1 MFSMTGF
8 GKGEHETENW
18 RATVMMRSLNGKGLE
33 ISLRMPPY
41 LLPIEKEIKD
51 RIKSRLRRGTITVY
65 LDLEQ
70 KVVQPP
76 IDTEKLR
83 ANVEML
89 KELVS
94 KLHLM
99 PTDDKILDYAWR
111 YSEKTEVEVDE
122 ELKSVVLEAIKKAL
136 EELLE
141 SRKKEG
147 DALRKDLE
155 ERVKRIEQHLAVI
168 DEKREEIKERIKQR
182 VIERAKALN
191 LPEEHPTV
199 LNELMFLLEKYDV
212 NEEVARLKAHI
223 ERFKKLLESEGE
235 VGRKLEFLAQE
246 MHREITTLGNKIPDL
261 SEYVVEIKSEIDKIK
276 QQAANVE

>member
-18 RATVMMRSLNGKGLE
+18 KASVMMRSLNGKGLE

-51 RIKSRLRRGTITVY
+51 TIKSRLKRGTVTVY
-65 LDLEQ
+65 IDLEQ

-76 IDTEKLR
+76 IDTEKLK

-122 ELKSVVLEAIKKAL
+122 ELKSVVLEAVKKAL

-141 SRKKEG
+141 SRRKEG
-147 DALRKDLE
+147 EALKKDLE
-155 ERVKRIEQHLAVI
+155 ERIKRIEQYLAVI
-168 DEKREEIKERIKQR
+168 DEKREEIKEKIKQK

-235 VGRKLEFLAQE
+235 VGRKLEFMAQE

>member
-8 GKGEHETENW
+8 GKGEYETENW
-18 RATVMMRSLNGKGLE
+18 KASVMMRSLNGKGLE
-33 ISLRMPPY
+33 ISLRMPTY
-41 LLPIEKEIKD
+41 LLPVEKELKD
-51 RIKSRLRRGTITVY
+51 TIKSRLRRGTVTVY

-76 IDTEKLR
+76 IDTEKLK

-111 YSEKTEVEVDE
+111 YSEKAEVEVDE
-122 ELKSVVLEAIKKAL
+122 ELKTVVLEALKRAL
-136 EELLE
+136 EELVE
-141 SRKKEG
+141 SRRKEG
-147 DALRKDLE
+147 EALKKDLE
-155 ERVKRIEQHLAVI
+155 ERIQRIEKYLSVI
-168 DEKREEIKERIKQR
+168 DERREEIKEKIKQK
-182 VIERAKALN
+182 VLERAKALN

>member
-18 RATVMMRSLNGKGLE
+18 KASVMMRSLNGKGLE
-33 ISLRMPPY
+33 ISLRIPPY

-51 RIKSRLRRGTITVY
+51 TIKSKLKRGTVTVY
-65 LDLEQ
+65 IDLEQ

-76 IDTEKLR
+76 IDTEKLK

-111 YSEKTEVEVDE
+111 YSEKAEVEVDE
-122 ELKSVVLEAIKKAL
+122 ELKNVVLEAIKKAL

-141 SRKKEG
+141 SRRKEG
-147 DALRKDLE
+147 EALKKDLE
-155 ERVKRIEQHLAVI
+155 ERIKRIEQYLAVI
-168 DEKREEIKERIKQR
+168 DEKREEIKEKIKQK

-235 VGRKLEFLAQE
+235 VGRKLEFMAQE

>member
-1 MFSMTGF
+1 MTGF

-18 RATVMMRSLNGKGLE
+18 RAVVMMRSLNGRGLE
-33 ISLRMPPY
+33 ISVKLPPY
-41 LLPIEKEIKD
+41 LFPLEKEIKD
-51 RIKSRLRRGTITVY
+51 VIKSKLRRGTVSLY

-76 IDTEKLR
+76 VDVEKLKE
-83 ANVEML
+83 NVEML
-89 KELVS
+89 KTLIS

-111 YSEKTEVEVDE
+111 YSERTETEVDE
-122 ELKSVVLEAIKKAL
+122 ELKEAVIRAVEKAL
-136 EELLE
+136 EELIE
-141 SRKKEG
+141 SRRKEG
-147 DALRKDLE
+147 EALKRDFQ
-155 ERVKRIEQHLAVI
+155 ERIKRIEEYLQVI
-168 DEKREEIKERIKQR
+168 DERKEEIKERIKER

-212 NEEVARLKAHI
+212 NEEVARLKAHV

-235 VGRKLEFLAQE
+235 IGRKLEFLAQE